1 MHGDCL
7 VQSGKHKSQGINLT
21 QLLLLAVILLLVL
34 VVIIILLLGYGLGFG
49 MMNGGYSSIMMSGG
63 TGLPGM
69 MGGSGMMGGMDS
81 MMGGS
86 GNVSSGMM
94 GGMDSMMMGMMGSYG
109 MFGGSGTSVNAS
121 MMGQVGTPLVIQTA
135 VLEMKAVP
143 SYADVVSKNNSI
155 VFESKNVSIV
165 VLAMGVDRAV
175 NLTNSTPPAYAKNDT
190 FVIDGLIDPTLVLQK
205 GSTVHITFVNLD
217 SSAYHNIIITSTGP
231 PYQYMPMS
239 AMGGLVSMMSFVQ
252 HANYQLGQ
260 AYEYSYNAS
269 FSSAGTF
276 WYLCMYPGHA
286 QMGMYGKIIVE

>member
-1 MHGDCL
+1 MPRTAER
-7 VQSGKHKSQGINLT
+7 KHSVISTN
-21 QLLLLAVILLLVL
+21 LLLLVIVILLL

-49 MMNGGYSSIMMSGG
+49 MMNGLSGMMG
-63 TGLPGM
+63 TDMFSGM
-69 MGGSGMMGGMDS
+69 MGGSSTSGTAS
-81 MMGGS
+81 MMVG
-86 GNVSSGMM
+86 
-94 GGMDSMMMGMMGSYG
+94 
-109 MFGGSGTSVNAS
+109 
-121 MMGQVGTPLVIQTA
+121 MMGQVGTPIAVQTA
-135 VLEMKAVP
+135 VQDMKAMQ
-143 SYADVVSKNNSI
+143 SYAIDSPKNNSI
-155 VFESKNVSIV
+155 SFGSKNVSIV

-190 FVIDGLIDPTLVLQK
+190 FVIDGLINPTLVLQK

-217 SSAYHNIIITSTGP
+217 SSEYHDIIITSTGP

-252 HANYQLGQ
+252 HADYQQGQ

-269 FSSAGTF
+269 FSSDGTF

>member
-7 VQSGKHKSQGINLT
+7 VQSGKHKSQGINLA
-21 QLLLLAVILLLVL
+21 QLLLLTVILFLVL
-34 VVIIILLLGYGLGFG
+34 VVIIILLLGYGLVFG
-49 MMNGGYSSIMMSGG
+49 MINGGYSSIMMSGG
-63 TGLPGM
+63 TGLPGIM
-69 MGGSGMMGGMDS
+69 
-81 MMGGS
+81 
-86 GNVSSGMM
+86 
-94 GGMDSMMMGMMGSYG
+94 
-109 MFGGSGTSVNAS
+109 GGSGTSGMGS
-121 MMGQVGTPLVIQTA
+121 MMGQVGTPLAIQTA

-175 NLTNSTPPAYAKNDT
+175 NLTNSTPPSYAKNDT
-190 FVIDGLIDPTLVLQK
+190 FVIDGLINPTLVLQK

-217 SSAYHNIIITSTGP
+217 SSAYHNIVITSTGP

-239 AMGGLVSMMSFVQ
+239 AMGGLVSMMPFVQ
-252 HANYQLGQ
+252 HANYQQGQ
-260 AYEYSYNAS
+260 AYEYSYNTS

>member
-1 MHGDCL
+1 
-7 VQSGKHKSQGINLT
+7 
-21 QLLLLAVILLLVL
+21 VILLL
-34 VVIIILLLGYGLGFG
+34 VVIIILLLGYGLDFG
-49 MMNGGYSSIMMSGG
+49 MMNG
-63 TGLPGM
+63 L
-69 MGGSGMMGGMDS
+69 SGMMGAGMSSGMMNGNYSS

-86 GNVSSGMM
+86 GTSGMA
-94 GGMDSMMMGMMGSYG
+94 SMMVG
-109 MFGGSGTSVNAS
+109 
-121 MMGQVGTPLVIQTA
+121 MMGQVGTPIAVQTA
-135 VLEMKAVP
+135 VQDVKVMQ
-143 SYADVVSKNNSI
+143 SYAIVSPKNNSI
-155 VFESKNVSIV
+155 SFGSKNVSIV
-165 VLAMGVDRAV
+165 VLAMGVDRAM

-190 FVIDGLIDPTLVLQK
+190 FVIDGLINPTLVLQK

-252 HANYQLGQ
+252 HANYQQGQ

-269 FSSAGTF
+269 FNSVGTF

>member
-1 MHGDCL
+1 MSRTAERKRS
-7 VQSGKHKSQGINLT
+7 VISTN
-21 QLLLLAVILLLVL
+21 LLLLVIVMLLL

-49 MMNGGYSSIMMSGG
+49 MMNGLSS
-63 TGLPGM
+63 M
-69 MGGSGMMGGMDS
+69 MGTDMFSG

-86 GNVSSGMM
+86 GNVSS
-94 GGMDSMMMGMMGSYG
+94 SMM
-109 MFGGSGTSVNAS
+109 GGSGTSGTVS
-121 MMGQVGTPLVIQTA
+121 MMVGMMGQVGTPLAIQTA

-143 SYADVVSKNNSI
+143 SYADVVPKNDSI

-175 NLTNSTPPAYAKNDT
+175 NLTNNTPPAYAKNDT
-190 FVIDGLIDPTLVLQK
+190 FVIDGLINPTLVLQK
-205 GSTVHITFVNLD
+205 GSTVHITFINLD

-252 HANYQLGQ
+252 HANYQQGQ

>member
-1 MHGDCL
+1 
-7 VQSGKHKSQGINLT
+7 
-21 QLLLLAVILLLVL
+21 VILLL
-34 VVIIILLLGYGLGFG
+34 VVIIILLLGYGLDFG
-49 MMNGGYSSIMMSGG
+49 MMNG
-63 TGLPGM
+63 L
-69 MGGSGMMGGMDS
+69 SGMMGAGMSSGMMNGNYSS

-86 GNVSSGMM
+86 GALADPMM
-94 GGMDSMMMGMMGSYG
+94 NGSMM
-109 MFGGSGTSVNAS
+109 VE
-121 MMGQVGTPLVIQTA
+121 MMGQVGTPIAIQTA
-135 VLEMKAVP
+135 VQDVKATP
-143 SYADVVSKNNSI
+143 SYATVFSKNDSI

-190 FVIDGLIDPTLVLQK
+190 FVIDGLINPTLVLQK

-217 SSAYHNIIITSTGP
+217 SSAYHDIIITSTGP

-239 AMGGLVSMMSFVQ
+239 AMGGLVSMMPFVQ
-252 HANYQLGQ
+252 HANYQQRQ
-260 AYEYSYNAS
+260 AYEYSYNVS

>member
-1 MHGDCL
+1 M
-7 VQSGKHKSQGINLT
+7 SRTAERKHSVISTN
-21 QLLLLAVILLLVL
+21 LLLLVIVMLLL
-34 VVIIILLLGYGLGFG
+34 VVIIILLLSYGLGFG
-49 MMNGGYSSIMMSGG
+49 MMNG
-63 TGLPGM
+63 L
-69 MGGSGMMGGMDS
+69 SGMMGGGYD

-86 GNVSSGMM
+86 GNVSSVMM
-94 GGMDSMMMGMMGSYG
+94 
-109 MFGGSGTSVNAS
+109 GGSGTSGIAS
-121 MMGQVGTPLVIQTA
+121 MMTGMMGQVGTPLAIQTA

-143 SYADVVSKNNSI
+143 SYADVVPKNDSI
-155 VFESKNVSIV
+155 IFESKNVSIV

-175 NLTNSTPPAYAKNDT
+175 NLTNSTPPTYAKNDT

-205 GSTVHITFVNLD
+205 GSIVHITFVNLD
-217 SSAYHNIIITSTGP
+217 SSVYHNIIITSTGP

-252 HANYQLGQ
+252 HADYQQGQ

-269 FSSAGTF
+269 FSSDGTF

>member
-1 MHGDCL
+1 MPRTAER
-7 VQSGKHKSQGINLT
+7 KHSVISTN
-21 QLLLLAVILLLVL
+21 LLLLVIVILLL

-49 MMNGGYSSIMMSGG
+49 MMNGLSGMMG
-63 TGLPGM
+63 TDMFSGM
-69 MGGSGMMGGMDS
+69 MGGSSTSGTAS
-81 MMGGS
+81 MMVG
-86 GNVSSGMM
+86 
-94 GGMDSMMMGMMGSYG
+94 
-109 MFGGSGTSVNAS
+109 
-121 MMGQVGTPLVIQTA
+121 MMGQVGTPIAVQTA
-135 VLEMKAVP
+135 VQDMKAMQ
-143 SYADVVSKNNSI
+143 SYAIDSPKNNSI
-155 VFESKNVSIV
+155 SFGSKNVSIV

-190 FVIDGLIDPTLVLQK
+190 FVIDGLINPTLVLQK

-217 SSAYHNIIITSTGP
+217 SSEYHDIIITSTGP

-252 HANYQLGQ
+252 HADYQQGQ

-269 FSSAGTF
+269 FNSAGTF

>member
-7 VQSGKHKSQGINLT
+7 VQSGKHKSQGINLA
-21 QLLLLAVILLLVL
+21 QLLLLTVILFLVL
-34 VVIIILLLGYGLGFG
+34 VVIIILLLGYGLVFG
-49 MMNGGYSSIMMSGG
+49 MINGGYSSIMMSGG
-63 TGLPGM
+63 TGLPGI
-69 MGGSGMMGGMDS
+69 MGGSGT
-81 MMGGS
+81 
-86 GNVSSGMM
+86 SGM
-94 GGMDSMMMGMMGSYG
+94 GSMMMGMMG
-109 MFGGSGTSVNAS
+109 GSGTSGMGS
-121 MMGQVGTPLVIQTA
+121 MMGQVGTPLAIQTA

-175 NLTNSTPPAYAKNDT
+175 NLTNSTPPSYAKNDT
-190 FVIDGLIDPTLVLQK
+190 FVIDGLINPTLVLQK

-217 SSAYHNIIITSTGP
+217 SSAYHNIVITSTGP

-239 AMGGLVSMMSFVQ
+239 AMAGLVSMMPFVQ
-252 HANYQLGQ
+252 HANYQQGQ
-260 AYEYSYNAS
+260 AYEYSYNTS